1 MSNYP
6 KMNYIGNKEKLVSWI
21 CDNIPGGVDTVFDAF
36 SGGCSV
42 AYEMKK
48 RGYTVITND
57 ILKINFLI
65 SKALIENNSTILTT
79 SDINKIFSGTPFKGF
94 MYKHFANKF
103 YFPEECMELDLYRKN
118 IESITDF
125 YKKALAYTIMRR
137 AMIRKMPYSRFNL
150 PWDKIVQLRDEDYSY
165 EHYKRRRAYH
175 NQTFKFHFIKELNTY
190 NQAVFDNKKVNTAYN
205 ADIFDIIPQ
214 VDADLIYLDPPYT
227 GTMNN
232 YFGFYGL
239 IDKWIGNEELEPFKN
254 NFVDKSTSL
263 ILFDKLFSK
272 LKKYKYWL
280 LSYNNSSY
288 PDKDMLIKIIKKYA
302 TSVNVIEKKHV
313 YKVTGKEHKSQN
325 KEYLFIVET

>member
-1 MSNYP
+1 MPNYP

-21 CDNIPGGVDTVFDAF
+21 CDNIPAGVYTIFDAF

-48 RGYTVITND
+48 RGHTVITND

-65 SKALIENNSTILTT
+65 SKALIENNDTLLTT
-79 SDINKIFSGTPFKGF
+79 ADINQIFAGTPFKGF

-118 IESITDF
+118 IEDIADP
-125 YKKALAYTIMRR
+125 YKQALAYTVMRR

-175 NQTFKFHFIKELNTY
+175 NQAFKFHFIKELDNY
-190 NQAVFDNKKVNTAYN
+190 NQAIFNNNKNNLAYN

-239 IDKWIGNEELEPFKN
+239 IDKWIAGEDLEPFKN

-288 PDKDMLIKIIKKYA
+288 PDKDLLMKLIKKYA
-302 TSVNVIEKKHV
+302 TSVKVIEKEHA
-313 YKVTGKEHKSQN
+313 YKVTGKEHKLQN
-325 KEYLFIVET
+325 KEYLFIVKI